1 MLIRYASRE
10 PTRIKVDHPKR
21 PDNFTGIW
29 TDRWGANARTEQ
41 QYVKGIASG
50 PYQSILENGVVHREG
65 YKKDGL
71 WHGTL
76 IVRNSRGEVLDTAE
90 FVDGTGVY
98 RIFNS
103 EGKMTD
109 EVPLVHGRPH
119 GVVRCWRRDRY
130 NMTRHSEHGVC
141 NAAVDEA

>member
-1 MLIRYASRE
+1 MH
-10 PTRIKVDHPKR
+10 HPKR

-29 TDRWGANARTEQ
+29 INRHGTNARTEQ
-41 QYVKGIASG
+41 QYVDGIANG
-50 PYQSILENGVVHREG
+50 PYRSILENGVVLREG
-65 YKKDGL
+65 CKKGGL

-76 IVRNSRGEVLDTAE
+76 IVRNSHGEILDTSE

-103 EGKMTD
+103 DGKMTD
-109 EVPLVHGRPH
+109 EVPLVHGKPH

-130 NMTRHSEHGVC
+130 NMARYYEHGVC
-141 NAAVDEA
+141 IAAVGEA